1 MLFWTALPNWSWY
14 ITAVTTNT
22 RPRLWRI
29 FPLCWKLVFRGRQ
42 STVSMVFSRAHADW
56 EGSLIAE
63 WWEKTNKNNFEWR
76 RRFYYFIKMKDYI
89 VKTTRSV
96 RADWNS
102 RNTPLQ
108 FAWMFSGCLFNC
120 MKTRETWKNCQGVE
134 TQKKTKDITRAT
146 EKSFLWMEGVF
157 ENEFWNQQIYL
168 ISFFMLSNKIQ
179 N

>member
-120 MKTRETWKNCQGVE
+120 MKTREPWKNCQGVE
-134 TQKKTKDITRAT
+134 TQKKRKISHGQA
-146 EKSFLWMEGVF
+146 KNASSMKFKWI
-157 ENEFWNQQIYL
+157 WNLQIYL